1 MAIPELLNLL
11 YHQFPSY
18 QFEFGV
24 VQAIALSYKNCSPS
38 DRILKKRAIALSFNN
53 CRENDR
59 TLKKGAIA
67 FFLNYL

>member
-18 QFEFGV
+18 Q
-24 VQAIALSYKNCSPS
+24 Y
-38 DRILKKRAIALSFNN
+38 DN
-53 CRENDR
+53 CRESDR

-67 FFLNYL
+67 LYWDNYRESDRILKKSDCNFL